1 MMEEKKMKERRQY
14 KRTDITIDVEYNMS
28 RQQSW
33 FEAGT
38 RNISCRGICLI
49 TRASLLPGS
58 VLHLRFKLPDSSRRI
73 DVTGRVIWEDYV
85 IENDHYIIGI
95 QFTEINQSDIELIGK
110 FVDNA
115 TFEM

>member
-1 MMEEKKMKERRQY
+1 MEEKEMKERRQY
-14 KRTDITIDVEYNMS
+14 KRTNITIDVACNMS

-38 RNISCRGICLI
+38 RNICCRGICLI
-49 TRASLLPGS
+49 ARASLTPGS
-58 VLHLRFKLPDSSRRI
+58 VLHLRFKLPDLSRRI
-73 DVTGRVIWEDYV
+73 DVTGKVIWEDYV
-85 IENDHYIIGI
+85 IENDQYIIGI
-95 QFTEINQSDIELIGK
+95 QFTEINQADIELIGK